1 MTRDGALM
9 ASSKNPIR
17 SRTKCPLCD
26 SPLYYVSTFTT
37 FLTGAKKRMCL
48 AEDCTYEE
56 TRRFKFV
63 GHYEPVIP
71 DHRTEDGPR
80 HRT

>member
-9 ASSKNPIR
+9 ASSKSPIR
-17 SRTKCPLCD
+17 SRTKCPLCG
-26 SPLYYVSTFTT
+26 SQLFYVSTAFS
-37 FLTGAKKRMCL
+37 FLTGVRKRVCL
-48 AEDCTYEE
+48 AENCTYEE

-71 DHRTEDGPR
+71 DRKIEGAPRDRT
-80 HRT
+80 

>member
-1 MTRDGALM
+1 
-9 ASSKNPIR
+9 
-17 SRTKCPLCD
+17 
-26 SPLYYVSTFTT
+26 
-37 FLTGAKKRMCL
+37 MCL